1 MKKILNSSQK
11 LSVVCMYFFFKWDG
25 KVIENITP
33 MSSTFLYNF
42 AKLHS
47 TLDTKCWNGTL
58 IFSIST
64 YGKKTAYIANYQLFF
79 SQKKKILFR
88 FEKERVLKFRV
99 PVLPLIILF
108 HFSFSV
114 SNTISGANQQN
125 TRHWFI
131 CLLRYA
137 HLLVIFFK

>member
-1 MKKILNSSQK
+1 MRWKSNLEYIRPVL
-11 LSVVCMYFFFKWDG
+11 
-25 KVIENITP
+25 
-33 MSSTFLYNF
+33 SSTFLYNF

-47 TLDTKCWNGTL
+47 TSDTKCWNGTWRY
-58 IFSIST
+58 FFNFHT
-64 YGKKTAYIANYQLFF
+64 YGKKTAWLHIANYQFF
-79 SQKKKILFR
+79 LDKKNYYFDLR
-88 FEKERVLKFRV
+88 RNGCSSLGV

-131 CLLRYA
+131 CLFRYA

>member
-1 MKKILNSSQK
+1 
-11 LSVVCMYFFFKWDG
+11 MYTYIFFQMRWKSNLEY
-25 KVIENITP
+25 KTC
-33 MSSTFLYNF
+33 SSTFLYNF

-47 TLDTKCWNGTL
+47 TSDMKCWNGTWRYFFNFHL
-58 IFSIST
+58 WKDDCLACLATSRIINFFLT
-64 YGKKTAYIANYQLFF
+64 KKL
-79 SQKKKILFR
+79 LFR
-88 FEKERVLKFRV
+88 FEEERALEFRV

-131 CLLRYA
+131 CLFRYA